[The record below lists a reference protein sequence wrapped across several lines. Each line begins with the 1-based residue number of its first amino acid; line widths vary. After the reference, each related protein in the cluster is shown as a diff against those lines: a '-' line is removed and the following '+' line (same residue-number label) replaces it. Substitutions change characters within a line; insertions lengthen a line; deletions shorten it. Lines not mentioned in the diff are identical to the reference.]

1 MRDETLLMAKFI
13 FCTVSH
19 LKEPKPLNLCI
30 ATGSSKSEHFARLP
44 VVAQRSVNQF
54 EIFCFSPTSDCWL
67 CIYFHC
73 YMCHNHRLHVKR
85 GHFFLEL
92 SPNQAKSTIGQCR
105 PTKSLS
111 RHDFN
116 APFHF
121 DRQPFLVL
129 ATVFGA
135 PGWHLQSMIQTQVL
149 AQHSRIEVLV
159 CQRSRLGFALNE
171 MCCST
176 QDSCVFFYFS
186 FWGSAF
192 KASWTWGLT
201 SSSTD
206 FCHLAGRCLV
216 IPYNLPVKA
225 SAALDADGVTPQ

>member
-19 LKEPKPLNLCI
+19 LKEPKPSNLCI

-73 YMCHNHRLHVKR
+73 YMCHNHRLHMKR

-92 SPNQAKSTIGQCR
+92 SPNQAKSTFGQFR
-105 PTKSLS
+105 PTQSLS

-135 PGWHLQSMIQTQVL
+135 PGWHLLSMIQTQ
-149 AQHSRIEVLV
+149 
-159 CQRSRLGFALNE
+159 
-171 MCCST
+171 
-176 QDSCVFFYFS
+176 
-186 FWGSAF
+186 
-192 KASWTWGLT
+192 
-201 SSSTD
+201 SSHNT
-206 FCHLAGRCLV
+206 
-216 IPYNLPVKA
+216 
-225 SAALDADGVTPQ
+225 AALKSLWAREVALGLPWIRCVAAHRTLACFLFFLLRFCL